1 MGTEVLSYCFSW
13 GHRRTWDTVGG
24 EMEMV
29 KTSFSLFSN
38 SLLMNC
44 VNVGSHI
51 LHESGVL

>member
-1 MGTEVLSYCFSW
+1 MLSYSFIL
-13 GHRRTWDTVGG
+13 GHRRTWDGVGG
-24 EMEMV
+24 EMERV
-29 KTSFSLFSN
+29 TSLSLFSN